1 MGTCGYICVGP
12 TVGPGLTRLLAILL
26 IPAIKENHIND
37 LGGMVT
43 PHGGYTFPPT
53 QFEMH

>member
-26 IPAIKENHIND
+26 IPGINENHIND

-43 PHGGYTFPPT
+43 PHGGYTFPPN